1 MHSTSDGENSPEEQ
15 PAAPAQREREVRFE
29 HSKSLVPV
37 LTQLGGTL
45 LISTYQA
52 GKLVVVAVRQ
62 EKLELSFH
70 NFDRV
75 MGVAVGADRIAV
87 GVREQLWMLI
97 NAPEIAPQLEP
108 KGKFDACY
116 LARQSLFTGE
126 IQVHDLAWGRQGL
139 YVVNTLFSCV
149 CQPHDRFSFVPIWK
163 PPFISALASEDRC
176 HLNGIA
182 MHEGEMKYVTV
193 LGQTDKP
200 QGWRENKAT
209 GGCLLEVPS
218 GRVITSGLC
227 MPHSPRLHAGRL
239 WLLNSGMGTLIEVNR
254 DDGTQSVVAE
264 LPGYTRGMACL
275 GPVAAVGLSKIRETS
290 TFGGLPISE
299 QRDSLRCGVALVELG
314 TGKTLATLEFSDGV
328 EEIFDVQWIPGIRCP
343 NISGPH
349 ALLEGGKTIWSV
361 PQPQAGSGNVAP

>member
-1 MHSTSDGENSPEEQ
+1 MHSSPDTPDSPEPQ
-15 PAAPAQREREVRFE
+15 PEKASVEREVRFE
-29 HSKSLVPV
+29 YSKSLVPV
-37 LTQLGGTL
+37 LERLGATL
-45 LISTYQA
+45 LVSTYQA
-52 GKLVVVAVRQ
+52 GKLVALGVRQ
-62 EKLELSFH
+62 GKLELSFH

-108 KGKFDACY
+108 KGQFDACY

-149 CQPHDRFSFVPIWK
+149 CQPHDRFSFVPVWK

-182 MHEGEMKYVTV
+182 MHEGEMRYATV
-193 LGQTDKP
+193 LGQTDAP
-200 QGWRENKAT
+200 QGWRENKAE

-218 GRVITSGLC
+218 GRVVTEGLC
-227 MPHSPRLHAGRL
+227 MPHSPRLHADRL
-239 WLLNSGMGTLIEVNR
+239 WLLNSGLGTLVEVDR
-254 DDGTQSVVAE
+254 DSGKTKVVAE

-275 GPVAAVGLSKIRETS
+275 GPVAAVGLSKVRETS
-290 TFGGLPISE
+290 TFGGVPIAE
-299 QRDSLRCGVALVELG
+299 DRDSLRCGVALVELG
-314 TGKTLATLEFSDGV
+314 SGKTLATLEFTEGV
-328 EEIFDVQWIPGIRCP
+328 EEIFDVQWIPGIHCP
-343 NISGPH
+343 HISGPH
-349 ALLEGGKTIWSV
+349 ASAEGGKTIWSV
-361 PQPQAGSGNVAP
+361 PQPGG

>member
-1 MHSTSDGENSPEEQ
+1 MHSSADASDSPEQQ
-15 PAAPAQREREVRFE
+15 PEKPTTEREVRFE
-29 HSKSLVPV
+29 YSKSLVPV
-37 LTQLGGTL
+37 LEKLGATL
-45 LISTYQA
+45 IVSTYQA
-52 GKLVVVAVRQ
+52 GKLVVVGVRQ
-62 EKLELSFH
+62 GKLELSFH

-108 KGKFDACY
+108 RGEFDACF

-126 IQVHDLAWGRQGL
+126 IQVHDLAWGKQGL

-163 PPFISALASEDRC
+163 PPFVSALASEDRC

-182 MHEGEMKYVTV
+182 MHEGEMRYATV
-193 LGQTDKP
+193 LGQTDEP
-200 QGWRENKAT
+200 QGWRENKAE

-218 GRVITSGLC
+218 GRVVAQGLC

-239 WLLNSGMGTLIEVNR
+239 WLLNSGVGTLVEVQPDSGN
-254 DDGTQSVVAE
+254 TSVVAT

-275 GPVAAVGLSKIRETS
+275 GPVAAIGLSKIRETS
-290 TFGGLPISE
+290 TFGGIPIAE
-299 QRDSLRCGVALVELG
+299 DRDSLRCGVALVELG
-314 TGKTLATLEFSDGV
+314 SGKTLATLEFTEGV
-328 EEIFDVQWIPGIRCP
+328 EEIFDVQWMPGIRCP
-343 NISGPH
+343 SVSGPH
-349 ALLEGGKTIWSV
+349 ATAEGGKTIWSV
-361 PQPQAGSGNVAP
+361 PQPGRG